1 MTQLLLQLKKLLF
14 VLCLIAANTAFAG
27 TINEARNLIERVL
40 PGSSKHFVLKQIPTE
55 NGKDVFEIEAA
66 KDGKIILSGNSAISV
81 ATAFNWYLKYNLLL
95 SYDWQAVKPLS
106 YNGKFPTPENKVRR
120 VNKAEERF
128 FNNTCTF
135 GYTYPFWNW
144 EKWQRMIDWMAMNSI
159 NRPLM
164 QAGQEYIWLQVW
176 KSFGLT
182 DSEIKSYFT
191 GPAHLPWHRM
201 ANMDS
206 WGGPLPDSY
215 INGQMALQKQIL
227 KRSRDLGMKPILT
240 AFAGH
245 VPQQLKRIYP
255 NANIKQIKPGWGG
268 FDKPYAT
275 WFLDPE
281 EKLFEEIQIRFLK
294 AQRKIFGTDHLYS
307 TDPFNEID
315 PPSWEPSYLAKVGKT
330 IYNSMT
336 KVDKKSVWYQMSWTF
351 LYDSVHWTAPRLEA
365 MIKSVPRGKLVFLDY
380 ACEERELY
388 KKTDNFHG
396 APFVWC
402 YLGNFGGNTHLAS
415 PMRMVDKRITESYK
429 VPNMNGLG
437 LTLEGINVNPV
448 IFEMV
453 LEHSWYD
460 GFKLDNWLAAYSAR
474 RTQQQDPMVLKAW
487 EMLNKTVFV
496 DSSLGLWNHSVVFQ
510 TPPVLDLKYSYWSTS
525 PKIKYSNSDLANA
538 IEIII
543 KANSSSKKSD
553 NYAYDVM
560 NLTRQTL
567 GNLGAVI
574 HGRMVEAYKT
584 KNLRKFEKHAADFL
598 ELGQDIDVLLGTRH
612 EFLLG
617 TWIADAE
624 KWGVTSDEKAYY
636 ARNAREIITTW
647 HKGGSV
653 LTDYANRQ
661 LNGLMRTY
669 YMPRWEKYIALLKQS
684 LLEDKAIDE
693 AAFKEWRTTFEQNWV
708 DNQQNTFITQP
719 HGDAV
724 ETAVKLFEKYK
735 IHLISDYYALK

>member
-1 MTQLLLQLKKLLF
+1 MTQLLLQFKKILVVLF
-14 VLCLIAANTAFAG
+14 IINANTAFAG
-27 TINEARNLIERVL
+27 TINEALNLIERVL
-40 PGSSKHFVLKQIPTE
+40 PGSSMNFVLKQIPME
-55 NGKDVFEIEAA
+55 NEKDVFEIEAA
-66 KDGKIILSGNSAISV
+66 NDGKIILSGNNAVSV
-81 ATAFNWYLKYNLLL
+81 ATAFNWYLKYYLHL
-95 SYDWQAVKPLS
+95 SCDWQAVKPLS
-106 YNGKFPTPENKVRR
+106 YNGEFPAPKNKVRR
-120 VNKAEERF
+120 VNKAKERF

-164 QAGQEYIWLQVW
+164 QAGQEYIWLEVW

-201 ANMDS
+201 ANIDS

-215 INGQMALQKQIL
+215 INGQMTLQKQIL

-255 NANIKQIKPGWGG
+255 NANIKQINPGWGG

-281 EKLFEEIQIRFLK
+281 EELFEQIQIRFLK

-315 PPSWEPSYLAKVGKT
+315 PPSWEPSYLDKVGKT
-330 IYNSMT
+330 IYNSMN
-336 KVDKKSVWYQMSWTF
+336 KVDKKSVWYQMTWTF
-351 LYDSVHWTAPRLEA
+351 LFDSVHWTAPRLEA
-365 MIKSVPRGKLVFLDY
+365 MIKSVPSGKLVFLDY
-380 ACEERELY
+380 ACELHELY

-415 PMRMVDKRITESYK
+415 PMRMVDKLISESYK

-460 GFKLDNWLAAYSAR
+460 DFKQDNWLAAYSAR

-510 TPPVLDLKYSYWSTS
+510 TSPLLDLKHSYWSTNS
-525 PKIKYSNSDLANA
+525 KIKYRNTDLANA
-538 IEIII
+538 IEVMI
-543 KANSSSKKSD
+543 KANDTSKKSD
-553 NYAYDVM
+553 NYAYDVV

-567 GNLGAVI
+567 GNLGAVV
-574 HGRMVEAYKT
+574 HGRMVEAYKA
-584 KNLRKFEKHAADFL
+584 KNIRKFEKHAADFL

-617 TWIADAE
+617 TWLANAQ
-624 KWGVTSDEKAYY
+624 KWGANAEEKAYY
-636 ARNAREIITTW
+636 ERNAREIITIW
-647 HKGGSV
+647 HKGGGA

-669 YMPRWEKYIALLKQS
+669 YMPRWEKYIELMKQS
-684 LLEDKAIDE
+684 LLEDKPIDE
-693 AAFKEWRTTFEQNWV
+693 AAFIQWKTTFEQDWV
-708 DNQQNTFITQP
+708 DKQQNTFITQP
-719 HGDAV
+719 QGSAV
-724 ETAVKLFEKYK
+724 ETAIKLFEKYK
-735 IHLISDYYALK
+735 IHLISDYYAL